1 MTTKN
6 EKVEDAM
13 TLTAERTE
21 TTADTKETD
30 DAPRAGLP
38 DQEPCP
44 SLGRRLLDD
53 LKGANKPKG
62 RATKEKHWAK
72 AGFIRASI
80 LLFDWLLV
88 FTTATS
94 LVPAV
99 GAWLHMK
106 SGAAGPGVGVDGLIA
121 VWLVP
126 LLFIVGML
134 MIGEV
139 AIMRALWQA
148 GRRKIERMRAQLESE
163 ADGPERVGPGRETT
177 TTSSGSKQ
185 RNRKRRK

>member
-13 TLTAERTE
+13 TPTAERTE
-21 TTADTKETD
+21 TTTDGKETD
-30 DAPRAGLP
+30 DAPRAGLS

-44 SLGRRLLDD
+44 SLGKRLLDD
-53 LKGANKPKG
+53 LKGANKSKG
-62 RATKEKHWAK
+62 RATKEKQWAK
-72 AGFIRASI
+72 AGGIRASI

-94 LVPAV
+94 LVPAL

-139 AIMRALWQA
+139 AIMRALWRA

-163 ADGPERVGPGRETT
+163 ADGPERAGPGRKT